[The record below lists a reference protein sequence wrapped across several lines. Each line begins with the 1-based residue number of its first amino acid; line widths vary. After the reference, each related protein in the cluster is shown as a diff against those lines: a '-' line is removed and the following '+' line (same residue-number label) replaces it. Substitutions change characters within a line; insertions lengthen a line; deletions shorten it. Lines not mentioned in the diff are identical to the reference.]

1 MGRIRPLAGVRVL
14 DFTWA
19 WAGPHCTRLLADM
32 GAEVLR
38 IESRERL
45 DHHRHNGPWPDNIPG
60 GPNRGGNFNQLNRN
74 KQSVTVNLKHPG
86 GVELALRLAEVCDV
100 AVSNFAP
107 GVMDRLG
114 LGYEVMRARN
124 PGLIWAAVSGFGLT
138 GPQAGHVTF
147 GPPMTFY
154 SGLASITGYG
164 PGDEPRMLGST
175 YCDSV
180 AGGHAAIAILA
191 ALHHRRRTGIGQ
203 LIDVSML
210 EATLCF
216 LPEMVLDCTVAGEIR
231 RPQGNA
237 DDVYAPQGCYP
248 CKAGIPSDPPA
259 GPDSAP
265 PASGGP
271 GEDEWIALT
280 VKDES
285 QWQSLICLLGRPD
298 LACLTDPV
306 TRREHSRAIDD
317 AVTAWTR
324 QRGMYAAFRK
334 LQEVGVPAAPC
345 YNAKGMVEDPH
356 LRARGFWVTDPH
368 PETGPRTLA
377 GMAWKLSETP
387 GGLDASAPLL
397 SEHTRPALRRLLGLR
412 EPELDELEAAGVL
425 R

>member
-1 MGRIRPLAGVRVL
+1 MGRMRPLAGVRVL

-45 DHHRHNGPWPDNIPG
+45 DHHRHNGPWPDGVPG

-74 KQSVTVNLKHPG
+74 KQSITINLKHPD
-86 GVELALRLAEVCDV
+86 GVELALRLAAVCDV
-100 AVSNFAP
+100 VVSNFAP
-107 GVMDRLG
+107 GVMERLG
-114 LGYEVMRARN
+114 LGYDAMRARN
-124 PGLIWAAVSGFGLT
+124 PGLIWAAVSGFGMT

-180 AGGHAAIAILA
+180 AGGHAAIAVLA
-191 ALHHRRRTGIGQ
+191 ALHHRHRSGEGQ

-210 EATLCF
+210 EAMLCF
-216 LPEMVLDCTVAGEIR
+216 LPEMVLDYTIEGVIR
-231 RPQGNA
+231 RPLGNA
-237 DDVYAPQGCYP
+237 DDVYVPQGVYP
-248 CKAGIPSDPPA
+248 ALADREQGTGNSRGVDSDPQ
-259 GPDSAP
+259 
-265 PASGGP
+265 SG
-271 GEDEWIALT
+271 DCWIALT
-280 VKDES
+280 VKDET
-285 QWQSLICLLGRPD
+285 QWQALIRVIGRPD
-298 LACLTDPV
+298 LACLADPV
-306 TRREHSRAIDD
+306 ARRARIGEIDEAIS
-317 AVTAWTR
+317 AWTACR
-324 QRGMYAAFRK
+324 EQSAAFLE
-334 LQEVGVPAAPC
+334 LQQAGVPASPC
-345 YNAKGMVEDPH
+345 HDAKGMVEDPH
-356 LRARGFWVTDPH
+356 LNARGFWVTDPH
-368 PETGPRTLA
+368 PETGPRTIA

-397 SEHTRPALRRLLGLR
+397 GVHTRPALRRLLGLTDTA
-412 EPELDELEAAGVL
+412 LDELEAAGVL